1 MHSSTNS
8 TLQSFKIENNF
19 YYDSLS
25 VIVTFNI
32 PLKIRLKPI
41 YSEVLNYSPDLIR
54 CSVGKLVP
62 FRYNCWGATEASHSP
77 SKYTVLKSLEL

>member
-8 TLQSFKIENNF
+8 TLQSFRIENNF

-32 PLKIRLKPI
+32 PLKID
-41 YSEVLNYSPDLIR
+41 LNQS
-54 CSVGKLVP
+54 
-62 FRYNCWGATEASHSP
+62 
-77 SKYTVLKSLEL
+77 VLKF